1 VLKNS
6 VHKIVRLMQDY
17 IHRKHIA
24 RRCPVCGERLIVL
37 DSNIKGVL
45 EIEKCPKDP
54 KHHYKQIKAPM
65 KRG

>member
-1 VLKNS
+1 
-6 VHKIVRLMQDY
+6 MQDY